1 MPDREARK
9 VTYVGVYG
17 SEARSLR
24 GVVPAEGVVTC
35 DDGRVLRAEV
45 PFAFSSEL
53 ARELEDVVFR
63 RTMLGFD
70 ADQGRRYY
78 VEIADLAAKH
88 LGWDPAERGQALER
102 LGRYA
107 DSFRIRG

>member
-1 MPDREARK
+1 MTA
-9 VTYVGVYG
+9 T
-17 SEARSLR
+17 AI
-24 GVVPAEGVVTC
+24 
-35 DDGRVLRAEV
+35 
-45 PFAFSSEL
+45 
-53 ARELEDVVFR
+53 
-63 RTMLGFD
+63 FD

-88 LGWDPAERGQALER
+88 LGWDSAERGQALER